1 MRADSFNGNDRG
13 KNHHHLGSL
22 EERYDLIARILNAK
36 IENEGL
42 IQYQS
47 ILDNEFLKFA
57 NGVDSLKEEAKAL
70 LALQEIQKELQ
81 LVASYPSL
89 FQKTMVAVGGGFSA
103 GKSTFLNNLLN
114 LKLKLPEDMIPTTAI
129 PTYCLKGKREVLM
142 GRSQSGGMVELPHL
156 AFDRAFLDSLGF
168 NLKEIMPF
176 MLLSAPS
183 MPFEF
188 LCFIDTPGHNP
199 GNQGYTSE
207 DKEASKEY
215 LRHAKHIL
223 WLVSCESGGIGS
235 DDLEFLQEL
244 YEEEG
249 KQVFIVLSR
258 ADRRAKSQLEEVA
271 KQIRET
277 LKDNGIEFKGICAYS
292 ATRYQEIKEFSE
304 KSPVFNSLEEFLM
317 KLNQRSEKQNEILGY
332 LYEVHRMY
340 ERAIK
345 QDSSKFER
353 YQKALHSVKL
363 DFMQKG
369 FDDFSDKIFRR
380 IEILEKEFSQQEQS
394 KKDNLAPLNE
404 VINLFK
410 ESIDTVFDSVS
421 AFTWEKYKEQN
432 GNEEDEEENYREF
445 EEIQK
450 MVLFFRDRSLFYLDC
465 YELSEEEIQEQE
477 EATDYFNELLQLHY
491 SLENLQTLRE
501 FKEAFEESYQESL
514 NDEEFQ
520 KDFQEWRDL
529 RNTPTEENY
538 REFEEIQKMVLYFR
552 DRSLY
557 YLDWY
562 KLNEEKIQK
571 ERDSMDYDN
580 ELLQL
585 DYSLGN
591 LLRLKRYKERNNG
604 VYQDCLN
611 DERLQNDLR
620 EWRKWRKREFEEIR
634 EMILFFRDFQEFSM
648 SCNYNLSRKE
658 IQDYP
663 EAIAR
668 HDVMLQLDYSPENFY
683 EFKRFKEVNEKDYQN
698 LLNDE
703 KLQNK
708 LREWRRSN
716 KSTNSNK
723 ASNMTLFEEIRKV
736 ITEQLNVDAAQVT
749 PEAEFVKDL
758 GADSLDVVELIMASE
773 EKFGIEIP
781 DE

>member
-57 NGVDSLKEEAKAL
+57 NGVDSLKGEAMAL

-81 LVASYPSL
+81 LVASFPSL

-114 LKLKLPEDMIPTTAI
+114 LKLKLPEDISPTTAI

-142 GRSQSGGMVELPHL
+142 GCSQSGGMVELPHL
-156 AFDRAFLDSLGF
+156 AFDHAFLDSLGF

-188 LCFIDTPGHNP
+188 LCFIDTPGFNP
-199 GNQGYTSE
+199 ANQGYTSE
-207 DKEASKEY
+207 DKEASKES

-223 WLVSCESGGIGS
+223 WLINCECGEIQS
-235 DDLEFLQEL
+235 DDLDYLQEL
-244 YEEEG
+244 YDEG
-249 KQVFIVLSR
+249 KKVFIVLSR
-258 ADRRAKSQLEEVA
+258 ADRRTKSQLEEIA
-271 KQIRET
+271 NKIKET
-277 LKDNGIEFKGICAYS
+277 LEDHGIEFLGICAHS
-292 ATRYQEIKEFSE
+292 STRYQEYKEFSE
-304 KSPVFNSLEEFLM
+304 KSPVFNSLEKFLI
-317 KLNQRSEKQNEILGY
+317 KLNKRSEKQKEILGV
-332 LYEVHRMY
+332 LYDVFSMY
-340 ERAIK
+340 ERDIK
-345 QDSSKFER
+345 RDASKFKR
-353 YQKALHSVKL
+353 YQSELRSVGL

-369 FDDFSDKIFRR
+369 FDDFSDEIFRR

-394 KKDNLAPLNE
+394 KRENLVQLNE

-410 ESIDTVFDSVS
+410 ESIDAVFDSVS

-432 GNEEDEEENYREF
+432 GDEEDEEENYREF

-465 YELSEEEIQEQE
+465 YDLSKKETKRQKKSV
-477 EATDYFNELLQLHY
+477 DYDNELLQLHY

-501 FKEAFEESYQESL
+501 FKEALEESYQESL
-514 NDEEFQ
+514 NDEKFQ

-538 REFEEIQKMVLYFR
+538 REFKEIQKMVLYFR
-552 DRSLY
+552 DRSLF

-562 KLNEEKIQK
+562 KLNEEEIQK

-591 LLRLKRYKERNNG
+591 LLKLKGFKERNNKY
-604 VYQDCLN
+604 YQKSLN
-611 DERLQNDLR
+611 NEKLQNDLR
-620 EWRKWRKREFEEIR
+620 EWRKWRKREFEEIK

-658 IQDYP
+658 IQDYS
-663 EAIAR
+663 EAIAC
-668 HDVMLQLDYSPENFY
+668 HNNMLQLDYSPENFY
-683 EFKRFKEVNEKDYQN
+683 EFKRFKEVNEKDYEN
-698 LLNDE
+698 LLNDK

-708 LREWRRSN
+708 LQEWRKRS
-716 KSTNSNK
+716 KQ
-723 ASNMTLFEEIRKV
+723 R
-736 ITEQLNVDAAQVT
+736 
-749 PEAEFVKDL
+749 
-758 GADSLDVVELIMASE
+758 
-773 EKFGIEIP
+773 
-781 DE
+781 